1 MKNTTRKNT
10 LVYWSTI
17 SDGIGNIMKN
27 EFKKELEKKFLNSEK
42 FCQEIEDIVLREK
55 VNYIDAII
63 LFCDA
68 NNIEV
73 ESTSKLITKPLKEKL
88 KWDAIR
94 LNFIKKT
101 SKAKLP
107 I

>member
-73 ESTSKLITKPLKEKL
+73 ESTSKLITNPLKEKL